1 MMTYREK
8 KQLYQLLTQLMEKR
22 QWDKAIETADALR
35 QSDVT
40 DRTMFQAILAAYID
54 GNDAARAEAA
64 GVEYQQRFPL
74 DGISRFYLG
83 RVAFMNGDWETA
95 EKQFTTALAD
105 QTLVGWYRGA
115 VHSILATLYRQTARG
130 EKAAQHYLES
140 AQYKDLAHG
149 QATEYSNYLFNL
161 HYLDKPQSF
170 MRQAAE
176 KYGQMLAQ
184 IPQYRHEKRRSNS
197 PKIRIGYISPDL
209 HFHVVAFFSYAFL
222 HDYDK
227 RRFEVF
233 CYTDC
238 EEDNASRE
246 FAAMVDHWQNVR
258 GLPDEKV
265 AELVYKDKLDILVD
279 LTGHTAWG
287 FLQTMAYKPVPVQ
300 VSGIGYFDTIGLP
313 AIDYFL
319 ADHYTDPPEN
329 DAYFVEKLIRLPH
342 SHFCFMWHDNP
353 QQPAP
358 APFQKNGYVTFGSF
372 NNFSKVTDEMLK
384 LWGEILAAVP
394 GSRLFLK
401 AAIFNNDYGR
411 KLALARIERAGIPAD
426 RLILGE
432 QEAKYLQ
439 AYDEMDI
446 ALDTYPYPGG
456 GTTCDALYMGVPV
469 ITLVG
474 ERHNARFGYSLLMN
488 AGLSELCAFSPEEY
502 VEKAVAL
509 ANDKE
514 RLRGY
519 HQSLRQQLL
528 ASPVMQAAD
537 YMGEIEQAF
546 TRIHLDWLERDFS
559 QEERWGCQCKEEKEL
574 VLVQARQDLAKVVEI
589 AGRMTARFPED
600 AAKAWTAG
608 AMAYEALHDDARA
621 CWWLRQAAQYD
632 AAHNV
637 ELWRTLA
644 AVEMRQKH
652 YLAGYDAAKRAAE
665 ELAQQ
670 PGQVSPEFMTSLL
683 AIWAN
688 CALQIGKAQEAVA
701 LYRQAAEL
709 AVDFKDRCH
718 MYSSWLLAQHNL
730 TLGEEE
736 YGKAHRDY
744 DKLFAAVHVEPLAR
758 RPQGRKIRVGYLS
771 PDFRQHVMFYFYYQ
785 LLGAHDADQF
795 ELYAYSLSPVQ
806 DNYTELVRKVVE
818 HFVDISSL
826 SYVEAAARIRQD
838 KIDILVDLGGHCA
851 NSGLPILAWRPAP
864 VQISGLGYTHQT
876 GLSAVD
882 YFLTDGWTDSE
893 NSQKEWQDYHEQ
905 PVKLT
910 SQFCYT
916 GRSDLPASQGA
927 PCQTNGYITFG
938 VFNRY
943 LKITDEMLLLWREIM
958 AQIPDSRLLLKSEL
972 FGEPAAQLMVQKRL
986 RELGLEVDRITL
998 EPATMDYMQ
1007 RYLGVDIALDTYPY
1021 PGGGTTCD
1029 ALYMGVPVISLY
1041 GKRRDT
1047 RFGLTLLQNAGLG
1060 ELAVKTPEEYIVRAV
1075 SLAQDKEFL
1084 QVLHQNLRNMLLQSP
1099 LMDTSRYMAELEA
1112 MYRQMLEKVGRTW
1125 T

>member
-1 MMTYREK
+1 M
-8 KQLYQLLTQLMEKR
+8 LTRRMDAR
-22 QWDKAIETADALR
+22 QWNKAIETADALR
-35 QSDVT
+35 QAGAT

-54 GNDAARAEAA
+54 GNDAARAKSA

-74 DGISRFYLG
+74 DGVSRFYLG

-95 EKQFTTALAD
+95 ETQFKEALAD
-105 QTLVGWYRGA
+105 ETLAGWYRGA

-130 EKAAQHYLES
+130 QEAAGHYLES
-140 AQYKDLAHG
+140 AKYKDLEHG
-149 QATEYSNYLFNL
+149 KAAEYSNYLFNL

-176 KYGQMLAQ
+176 RYGQLLSG
-184 IPQYRHEKRRSNS
+184 IPQYRHDKRRSS
-197 PKIRIGYISPDL
+197 SSKIRLGYISPDL

-233 CYTDC
+233 CYTNC

-246 FAAMVDHWQNVR
+246 FAAMVDHWRNVR
-258 GLPDEKV
+258 GLTDEKV
-265 AELVYKDKLDILVD
+265 AEIVYKDKLDILVD

-300 VSGIGYFDTIGLP
+300 VSGIGYFDTTGLP

-358 APFQKNGYVTFGSF
+358 APFQKKGHVTFGSF
-372 NNFSKVTDEMLK
+372 NNFSKVTDDMLG
-384 LWGEILAAVP
+384 LWAKILVAVP

-401 AAIFNNDYGR
+401 AAIFNNSYGR
-411 KLALARIERAGIPAD
+411 KLALARIRQSGIPVE

-439 AYDEMDI
+439 AYNEMDI

-514 RLRGY
+514 RLRCY
-519 HQSLRQQLL
+519 HQTIRQQLL

-537 YMGEIEQAF
+537 YMGEVEQAF
-546 TRIHLDWLERDFS
+546 TRVHLDWLERDCS
-559 QEERWGCQCKEEKEL
+559 AGERWDCQCREEKEL
-574 VLVQARQDLAKVVEI
+574 VQAQERKDFAKVVDL
-589 AGRMTARFPED
+589 AGRMTARFPD
-600 AAKAWTAG
+600 QSAKAWTAG

-621 CWWLRQAAQYD
+621 SWWLRQAAQQD

-637 ELWRTLA
+637 ELWRLLA

-652 YLAGYDAAKRAAE
+652 YWAGYKAAKRAAG
-665 ELAQQ
+665 ELTRQAGKVT
-670 PGQVSPEFMTSLL
+670 PDFMTSLL

-688 CALQIGKAQEAVA
+688 CALQTGRAQEAAA

-730 TLGEEE
+730 PLGEEE
-736 YGKAHRDY
+736 YGKAHRGY
-744 DKLFAAVHVEPLAR
+744 DDLFAPVHPQPLGR

-771 PDFRQHVMFYFYYQ
+771 PDFRRHVMFYFYYQ
-785 LLGAHDADQF
+785 LLGAHDADRF
-795 ELYAYSLSPVQ
+795 EFYAYSLSPVQ
-806 DNYTELVRKVVE
+806 DHYTQMVKDVVE
-818 HFVDISSL
+818 HFVDL
-826 SYVEAAARIRQD
+826 SARSYEEAAQRIRQD
-838 KIDILVDLGGHCA
+838 KIDILVDLGGHSA
-851 NSGLPILAWRPAP
+851 DSGLPILAWRPAP
-864 VQISGLGYTHQT
+864 VQVSGLGYTHQT

-893 NSQKEWQDYHEQ
+893 TSQKEWQEYYEQ

-916 GRSDLPASQGA
+916 GRSDLPASQEA

-943 LKITDEMLLLWREIM
+943 LKITDEMLLLWRDIM
-958 AQIPDSRLLLKSEL
+958 ARVPDSRLLLKSEL
-972 FGEPAAQLMVQKRL
+972 FGEPAAQLMVQERL
-986 RELGLEVDRITL
+986 RKLGLDVDRITL
-998 EPATMDYMQ
+998 EPAEMDYMQ
-1007 RYLGVDIALDTYPY
+1007 RYLAVDIALDTYPY

-1075 SLAQDKEFL
+1075 SLAQDKELL
-1084 QVLHQNLRNMLLQSP
+1084 QALHRNLRQMLLQSP
-1099 LMDTSRYMAELEA
+1099 LMDTRRYVAEVEA
-1112 MYRQMLEKVGRTW
+1112 AYRQMLEKVGRT
-1125 T
+1125 

>member
-1 MMTYREK
+1 MTYREK
-8 KQLYQLLTQLMEKR
+8 KQLYLLLTKRMDAR
-22 QWDKAIETADALR
+22 QWNKAIEAADALR
-35 QSDVT
+35 QAGVT

-54 GNDAARAEAA
+54 GGDAARAKAA
-64 GVEYQQRFPL
+64 GQEYQQRFPL
-74 DGISRFYLG
+74 DGVSRFYLG

-95 EKQFTTALAD
+95 ETQFKEALAD
-105 QTLVGWYRGA
+105 KTLAGWYRGA

-130 EKAAQHYLES
+130 QEAAGQYLES
-140 AQYKDLAHG
+140 ARYKDLDHG
-149 QATEYSNYLFNL
+149 KATEYSNYLFNL
-161 HYLDKPQSF
+161 HYLDKPQEF

-176 KYGQMLAQ
+176 KYGQLLAQ
-184 IPQYRHEKRRSNS
+184 IPQYRHDKRRSSS

-265 AELVYKDKLDILVD
+265 AEIVYKDKLDILVD

-287 FLQTMAYKPVPVQ
+287 FLQTMAYRPVPVQ
-300 VSGIGYFDTIGLP
+300 VSGIGYFDTTGLP

-353 QQPAP
+353 QRPAP
-358 APFQKNGYVTFGSF
+358 APFQKNGYITFGSF
-372 NNFSKVTDEMLK
+372 NNFSKVTDEMLG
-384 LWGEILAAVP
+384 LWAKILAAVP

-401 AAIFNNDYGR
+401 AAIFNNPYGR
-411 KLALARIERAGIPAD
+411 KLALTRIRQAGIPVE

-439 AYDEMDI
+439 AYNEMDI

-474 ERHNARFGYSLLMN
+474 KRHNARFGYSLLMN
-488 AGLSELCAFSPEEY
+488 AGLPELCAFSPEEY

-514 RLRGY
+514 RLRCY
-519 HQSLRQQLL
+519 HQEIRQQLL

-537 YMGEIEQAF
+537 YMGEVEQAF
-546 TRIHLDWLERDFS
+546 TRIHLDWLERDCS
-559 QEERWGCQCKEEKEL
+559 EAERRECQCQEEKEL
-574 VLVQARQDLAKVVEI
+574 ALAQERQDLAKVVEI
-589 AGRMTARFPED
+589 AGRMTARFPD
-600 AAKAWTAG
+600 QSAKAWTAG

-621 CWWLRQAAQYD
+621 SWWLRQAAKQD

-652 YLAGYDAAKRAAE
+652 YLAGYKAAKRAAE
-665 ELAQQ
+665 ELTQQ
-670 PGQVSPEFMTSLL
+670 AGKVTPEFMTSLL
-683 AIWAN
+683 TILAN
-688 CALQIGKAQEAVA
+688 CALQISSAQEAAA
-701 LYRQAAEL
+701 LYGQAAEL
-709 AVDFKDRCH
+709 AADFKDRCQL
-718 MYSSWLLAQHNL
+718 YSSWLLAQHNL
-730 TLGEEE
+730 PVAENE
-736 YGKAHRDY
+736 YGKSHRGY
-744 DKLFAAVHVEPLAR
+744 DELFAAVQPLPATV
-758 RPQGRKIRVGYLS
+758 PQQGRKIRVGYLS

-785 LLGAHDADQF
+785 LLGAHDAGRF
-795 ELYAYSLSPVQ
+795 ELYAYSLGRVQ
-806 DNYTELVRKVVE
+806 DYYTEMVRNAVE
-818 HFVDISSL
+818 HFVDISAL
-826 SYVEAAARIRQD
+826 SYAEAAKRIRQD
-838 KIDILVDLGGHCA
+838 EIDILVDLGGHSA
-851 NSGLPILAWRPAP
+851 GSGLPILAWRPAP
-864 VQISGLGYTHQT
+864 VQVSGLGYTHQT

-882 YFLTDGWTDSE
+882 YFLTDGWTDPESGQE
-893 NSQKEWQDYHEQ
+893 EWQEYHEQ
-905 PVKLT
+905 PIRLT

-916 GRSDLPASQGA
+916 GRSDLPESEGA
-927 PCQTNGYITFG
+927 PCRKTGHITFG

-943 LKITDEMLLLWREIM
+943 LKITDEMLILWREIM
-958 AQIPDSRLLLKSEL
+958 MQAPDSRLLLKSDI
-972 FGEPAAQLMVQKRL
+972 FGEPAAQLMVQERL
-986 RELGLEVDRITL
+986 RKLGLDVDRVTL

-1007 RYLGVDIALDTYPY
+1007 RYLAVDIALDTYPY

-1029 ALYMGVPVISLY
+1029 ALYMGVPVVSLY
-1041 GKRRDT
+1041 GGRRDT

-1060 ELAVKTPEEYIVRAV
+1060 ELAVRTPEEYIVRAV
-1075 SLAQDKEFL
+1075 SLAQDKELL
-1084 QVLHQNLRNMLLQSP
+1084 QALHQNLRQMLLQSP
-1099 LMDTSRYMAELEA
+1099 LMDTRRYVAEMEA
-1112 MYRQMLEKVGRTW
+1112 TYRQMLEKVGRT
-1125 T
+1125 

>member
-1 MMTYREK
+1 MDA
-8 KQLYQLLTQLMEKR
+8 R
-22 QWDKAIETADALR
+22 QWNKAIETADALR
-35 QSDVT
+35 QAGAT

-54 GNDAARAEAA
+54 GNDAARAKGA

-74 DGISRFYLG
+74 DGVSRFYLG

-95 EKQFTTALAD
+95 ETQFKEALAD
-105 QTLVGWYRGA
+105 ETLAGWYRGA

-130 EKAAQHYLES
+130 QEAAGHYLES
-140 AQYKDLAHG
+140 AKYKDLEHG
-149 QATEYSNYLFNL
+149 KAAEYSNYLFNL

-176 KYGQMLAQ
+176 RYGQLLSG
-184 IPQYRHEKRRSNS
+184 IPQYRHDKRRSS
-197 PKIRIGYISPDL
+197 SSKIRLGYISPDL

-233 CYTDC
+233 CYTNC

-246 FAAMVDHWQNVR
+246 FAAMVDHWRNVR
-258 GLPDEKV
+258 GLTDEKV
-265 AELVYKDKLDILVD
+265 AEIVYKDKLDILVD

-287 FLQTMAYKPVPVQ
+287 FLQTMAYKPVPVR
-300 VSGIGYFDTIGLP
+300 VSGIGYFDTTGLP

-319 ADHYTDPPEN
+319 ADYYTDPPEN

-358 APFQKNGYVTFGSF
+358 APFQKKGHVTFGSF
-372 NNFSKVTDEMLK
+372 NNFSKVTDDMLG
-384 LWGEILAAVP
+384 LWAKILAAVP

-401 AAIFNNDYGR
+401 AAIFNNPYGR
-411 KLALARIERAGIPAD
+411 KLALARIRQAGIPVE

-439 AYDEMDI
+439 AYNEMDI

-509 ANDKE
+509 ASDKE
-514 RLRGY
+514 RLRCY
-519 HQSLRQQLL
+519 HQTIRQQLL

-537 YMGEIEQAF
+537 YMGEVEQAF
-546 TRIHLDWLERDFS
+546 TRVHLDWLERDCS
-559 QEERWGCQCKEEKEL
+559 AGERWDCQCREEKEL
-574 VLVQARQDLAKVVEI
+574 AQAQERKDFAKVVNL
-589 AGRMTARFPED
+589 AGRMTARFPD
-600 AAKAWTAG
+600 QSAKAWTAG

-637 ELWRTLA
+637 ELWRLLA

-652 YLAGYDAAKRAAE
+652 YWAGYKAAKRAAG
-665 ELAQQ
+665 ELTRQA
-670 PGQVSPEFMTSLL
+670 GKVTPEFMTSLL

-688 CALQIGKAQEAVA
+688 CALQTGRAQEAAA

-730 TLGEEE
+730 PLGEEE
-736 YGKAHRDY
+736 YGKAHRGY
-744 DKLFAAVHVEPLAR
+744 DDLFASVHPQPFGR

-785 LLGAHDADQF
+785 LLGAHDAGRF

-806 DNYTELVRKVVE
+806 DHYTQMVKDVVE
-818 HFVDISSL
+818 HFVDL
-826 SYVEAAARIRQD
+826 SARSYEEAVQRIRQD
-838 KIDILVDLGGHCA
+838 KIDILVDLGGHSA
-851 NSGLPILAWRPAP
+851 DSGLPILAWRAAP
-864 VQISGLGYTHQT
+864 VQVSGLGYTHQT

-893 NSQKEWQDYHEQ
+893 NSQKEWQEYYEQ

-916 GRSDLPASQGA
+916 GRSDLPASQEA

-958 AQIPDSRLLLKSEL
+958 ARVPDSRLLLKSEL
-972 FGEPAAQLMVQKRL
+972 FGEPAAQLMVQERL
-986 RELGLEVDRITL
+986 RKLGLDVDRITL
-998 EPATMDYMQ
+998 EPAEMDYMQ
-1007 RYLGVDIALDTYPY
+1007 RYLAVDIALDTYPY

-1060 ELAVKTPEEYIVRAV
+1060 ELAVKTSEEYIVRAV
-1075 SLAQDKEFL
+1075 SLAQDKELL
-1084 QVLHQNLRNMLLQSP
+1084 QALHRNLRQMLLQSP
-1099 LMDTSRYMAELEA
+1099 LMDTRRYVAEVEA
-1112 MYRQMLEKVGRTW
+1112 AYRQMLEKVGRT
-1125 T
+1125 

>member
-1 MMTYREK
+1 MTYREK
-8 KQLYQLLTQLMEKR
+8 KQLYLLLTQLMDER
-22 QWDKAIETADALR
+22 QWDKAIEAADALR
-35 QSDVT
+35 QAGVT

-54 GNDAARAEAA
+54 GGDAARAEAA
-64 GVEYQQRFPL
+64 GREFQQLFPL
-74 DGISRFYLG
+74 DGVSRFYLG
-83 RVAFMNGDWETA
+83 RIAFMNGEWELA
-95 EKQFTTALAD
+95 EKQFLTALD
-105 QTLVGWYRGA
+105 DKLLTGWYRGA

-130 EKAAQHYLES
+130 QEAAQHYLIS
-140 AQYKDLAHG
+140 AECKDLEHG
-149 QATEYSNYLFNL
+149 KATEYSNYLFNL
-161 HYLDKPQSF
+161 HYLDKPQVF

-176 KYGQMLAQ
+176 KYGQLLAG
-184 IPQYRHEKRRSNS
+184 IPQYRHDKRRSNS

-238 EEDNASRE
+238 EEDAASQGFR
-246 FAAMVDHWQNVR
+246 AMVDHWQNVR
-258 GLPDEKV
+258 GLPDDKV
-265 AELVYKDKLDILVD
+265 AEIVYRDKLDILVD

-287 FLQTMAYKPVPVQ
+287 FLQTMAHKPVPVQ

-329 DAYFVEKLIRLPH
+329 DAYFVETLIRLQH

-353 QQPAP
+353 QRPAP
-358 APFQKNGYVTFGSF
+358 APFQKNGYITFGSF
-372 NNFSKVTDEMLK
+372 NNFSKVTDVMLA
-384 LWGEILAAVP
+384 LWGKILAAVP
-394 GSRLFLK
+394 DSKLFLK
-401 AAIFNNDYGR
+401 AAIFNNPYGR
-411 KLALARIERAGIPAD
+411 KLAMARIQQAGIPVE

-439 AYDEMDI
+439 AYNEMDI

-469 ITLVG
+469 ITMVG
-474 ERHNARFGYSLLMN
+474 KRHNARFGYSLLMN

-514 RLRGY
+514 RLRCY
-519 HQSLRQQLL
+519 HQEIRQQLL

-537 YMGEIEQAF
+537 YMGEVEQAF
-546 TRIHLDWLERDFS
+546 TRIHLDWLERELS
-559 QEERWGCQCKEEKEL
+559 AEERWDCQCKEEKEL
-574 VLVQARQDLAKVVEI
+574 FMAQERQDLAKVVEI
-589 AGRMTARFPED
+589 AGRMTARFPEQS
-600 AAKAWTAG
+600 AKAWTAG

-621 CWWLRQAAQYD
+621 SWWLRQAAQYD

-652 YLAGYDAAKRAAE
+652 YLAGYKAAKRAAE

-670 PGQVSPEFMTSLL
+670 PGQVTPEFMTSLL

-688 CALQIGKAQEAVA
+688 CALQIGSAQEAAA
-701 LYRQAAEL
+701 LYQQAAAM
-709 AVDFKDRCH
+709 AVDFKDRCRL
-718 MYSSWLLAQHNL
+718 YSSWLLAQHNL
-730 TLGEEE
+730 PLEGAE

-744 DKLFAAVHVEPLAR
+744 DELFAVVKPLPLDR

-771 PDFRQHVMFYFYYQ
+771 ADFRQHVMFYFYYQ
-785 LLGAHDADQF
+785 LLGAHDDGQF
-795 ELYAYSLSPVQ
+795 ELYAYSLGTVQ
-806 DNYTELVRKVVE
+806 DNYTEMVRKAVD
-818 HFVDISSL
+818 HFADISAF
-826 SYVEAAARIRQD
+826 SYEEAAKRIRQD
-838 KIDILVDLGGHCA
+838 EIDILVDLGGHSA
-851 NSGLPILAWRPAP
+851 GSGLPILAWRPAP
-864 VQISGLGYTHQT
+864 VQVSGLGYTHPT
-876 GLSAVD
+876 GLAAVD
-882 YFLTDGWTDSE
+882 YFLTDGWTDPESGQE
-893 NSQKEWQDYHEQ
+893 EWKDYHEQ
-905 PVKLT
+905 PVRLT

-916 GRSDLPASQGA
+916 GRSDLPEAEGA
-927 PCQTNGYITFG
+927 PCKANGYITFG

-958 AQIPDSRLLLKSEL
+958 AQVPDSRLLLKSDI
-972 FGEPAAQLMVQKRL
+972 FGEPEAQLMVQERL
-986 RELGLEVDRITL
+986 RKLGLDVDRIIL

-1007 RYLGVDIALDTYPY
+1007 RYLDVDIALDTYPY

-1029 ALYMGVPVISLY
+1029 ALYMGVPVVSLY
-1041 GKRRDT
+1041 GGRRDT

-1060 ELAVKTPEEYIVRAV
+1060 ELAVETPAEYVARAV
-1075 SLAQDKEFL
+1075 TLAQDKELL
-1084 QVLHQNLRNMLLQSP
+1084 QALHQNLRQMLLQAP
-1099 LMDTSRYMAELEA
+1099 LMDTRRYVAEVEA
-1112 MYRQMLEKVGRTW
+1112 AYRQMMEKVGR
-1125 T
+1125 

>member
-1 MMTYREK
+1 MTYREK
-8 KQLYQLLTQLMEKR
+8 KQLYLLLTQLMDER
-22 QWDKAIETADALR
+22 QWDKAIEAADALR
-35 QSDVT
+35 QAGVT

-54 GNDAARAEAA
+54 GGDAQRAEAA
-64 GVEYQQRFPL
+64 GREYQQLFPL

-83 RVAFMNGDWETA
+83 RIAFMNGDWELA
-95 EKQFTTALAD
+95 ERQFKAALAD
-105 QTLVGWYRGA
+105 ETLEGWYRGA

-130 EKAAQHYLES
+130 QEAAQHYLES
-140 AQYKDLAHG
+140 AQCKDLEHG
-149 QATEYSNYLFNL
+149 KATEYSNYLFNL
-161 HYLDKPQSF
+161 HYLDKPQEF

-176 KYGQMLAQ
+176 KYGQLFAQ

-246 FAAMVDHWQNVR
+246 FASMVDHWQNVR

-265 AELVYKDKLDILVD
+265 AEIVYQDKLDILID

-353 QQPAP
+353 QEPAP

-372 NNFSKVTDEMLK
+372 NNFSKVTDGMLE
-384 LWGEILAAVP
+384 LWGKILAAVP
-394 GSRLFLK
+394 DSRLFLK
-401 AAIFNNDYGR
+401 AAIFNNPYGR
-411 KLALARIERAGIPAD
+411 KLALERIQQAGIPAE

-439 AYDEMDI
+439 AYNEMDI

-514 RLRGY
+514 RLRCY
-519 HQSLRQQLL
+519 HQAIRPQLL

-537 YMGEIEQAF
+537 YMGEVEQAF
-546 TRIHLDWLERDFS
+546 TRIHLDWLERACS
-559 QEERWGCQCKEEKEL
+559 VEERWENQCKEESEL
-574 VLVQARQDLAKVVEI
+574 ALAQVRQDWPKVVEI
-589 AGRMTARFPED
+589 AGRMTARFPERS
-600 AAKAWTAG
+600 AKAWTAG

-621 CWWLRQAAQYD
+621 AWWLRQAVQRD
-632 AAHNV
+632 AAHDV

-652 YLAGYDAAKRAAE
+652 YLAGYEAAKTGAE
-665 ELAQQ
+665 KLAQQ
-670 PGQVSPEFMTSLL
+670 VGKVTPEFMTSLL

-688 CALQIGKAQEAVA
+688 CALQIGRTQESAA
-701 LYRQAAEL
+701 LYQQAAEL
-709 AVDFKDRCH
+709 AVDFKDRCQL
-718 MYSSWLLAQHNL
+718 YSSWLLSQHNL
-730 TLGEEE
+730 PLSAEA
-736 YGKAHRDY
+736 YGQAHRGY
-744 DKLFAAVHVEPLAR
+744 DKLFAAVQPQTPAR
-758 RPQGRKIRVGYLS
+758 RSQGRKIRVGYLS
-771 PDFRQHVMFYFYYQ
+771 ADFRQHVMFYFYYQ
-785 LLGAHDADQF
+785 LLGAHDAEQF
-795 ELYAYSLSPVQ
+795 ELYAYSLSSWR
-806 DNYTELVRKVVE
+806 DNYTEMVRRAVE
-818 HFVDISSL
+818 HFVDISAL
-826 SYVEAAARIRQD
+826 SYAEAARRIQQD
-838 KIDILVDLGGHCA
+838 EIDILVDLGGHSA
-851 NSGLPILAWRPAP
+851 DSGLPILAWRPAP
-864 VQISGLGYTHQT
+864 IQVSGLGYTHQT

-882 YFLTDGWTDSE
+882 YFLTDGWTDPE
-893 NSQKEWQDYHEQ
+893 NSEPEWQKYHEQ
-905 PVKLT
+905 PVLLT

-916 GRSDLPASQGA
+916 GRSDLLESQGA

-943 LKITDEMLLLWREIM
+943 LKITDDMLLLWQKIM
-958 AQIPDSRLLLKSEL
+958 ELVPDSRLLLKSDI

-986 RELGLEVDRITL
+986 RNLGLAVDRITL
-998 EPATMDYMQ
+998 EAASMDYMQ
-1007 RYLGVDIALDTYPY
+1007 RYLAVDIALDTYPY

-1029 ALYMGVPVISLY
+1029 ALYMGVPVVSLY
-1041 GKRRDT
+1041 GERRDT

-1060 ELAVKTPEEYIVRAV
+1060 ELAVKTPAEYVARVV
-1075 SLAQDKEFL
+1075 SLAQDKDLL
-1084 QVLHQNLRNMLLQSP
+1084 QVLHQNLRQMLLQSP
-1099 LMDTSRYMAELEA
+1099 LMDTRRYVAEMESA
-1112 MYRQMLEKVGRTW
+1112 YRQMLEKVGR
-1125 T
+1125 